1 MDNQFI
7 DYDDADE
14 NDDNYSGN
22 IALDC
27 PYVHVYG
34 MIISASNTVRPK
46 VIIPTSKTVGGSNTS
61 ASAIIRSYEISLST
75 SNQNSF
81 MQWKYADD
89 IQEYKLGA
97 SVVDGHFEAYTT
109 NPNTRKTK
117 VKNKNKTSHG
127 GGDGEPK
134 SWWEKLKALWK
145 RLVRKI

>member
-1 MDNQFI
+1 
-7 DYDDADE
+7 
-14 NDDNYSGN
+14 
-22 IALDC
+22 
-27 PYVHVYG
+27 
-34 MIISASNTVRPK
+34 
-46 VIIPTSKTVGGSNTS
+46 
-61 ASAIIRSYEISLST
+61 
-75 SNQNSF
+75 

-127 GGDGEPK
+127 GGGEPK
-134 SWWEKLKALWK
+134 NWWEKLKALWK